1 MKKIKISGYY
11 FITDEKLSKA
21 GNVSDVKNAV
31 SAGVKIVQ
39 YRNKCGSTKE
49 MYDEAVK
56 LKKICCKK
64 NVIFIINDR
73 MDIALALS
81 SDGVH
86 IGQDDMP
93 YSVAR
98 KILGK
103 NKIIGVTVHTL
114 KQARNA
120 EKSGADYLGVS
131 PIFSTDTKSDA
142 GKPCGISLIKKIKSH
157 INRTIP
163 IVAIGGINL
172 SNAKEVISAGADGL
186 CAISA
191 VITKK
196 NVKKEIKKFQK
207 LFDNA
212 DDTKCHSESKGKVT
226 PKVSS

>member
-1 MKKIKISGYY
+1 MISGYY

-31 SAGVKIVQ
+31 SAGVKIIQ

-56 LKKICCKK
+56 LKKICRKK

-73 MDIALALS
+73 MDIAIAS
-81 SDGVH
+81 GADGVH

-93 YSVAR
+93 YSVVR

-114 KQARNA
+114 KQASDA

-131 PIFSTDTKSDA
+131 PIFSTATKHDA
-142 GKPCGISLIKKIKSH
+142 GCPTGISLIKKIKS
-157 INRTIP
+157 RLCGTIP
-163 IVAIGGINL
+163 VVAIGGINL
-172 SNAKEVISAGADGL
+172 SNAGEVIAAGADGL

-196 NVKKEIKKFQK
+196 NIKKEIKKFQK
-207 LFDNA
+207 LFLQREKNA
-212 DDTKCHSESKGKVT
+212 
-226 PKVSS
+226 